1 MTIGDGERLTNAE
14 TITRLADTALDLHTR
29 ARARIEPGGD
39 TIGDGMPHAG
49 GFGPRSPDNG
59 AMMSLS
65 DSLTVAAHNLL
76 EWLWGAGI
84 KPREHLPGLWTR
96 RNLDTFGREVLGD
109 NSKGEG
115 MHYVHASIR
124 RNAPWI
130 AGLPGIEWPLAEL
143 ERVVNM
149 GLRIFPQEDTRW
161 VSPDEAARQSGRTI
175 RTLRAWHE
183 TGMVKV
189 LNDNWGLMYDINEV
203 LNYSDTLANG
213 MRTRINVIN
222 AGRNDSDNR

>member
-1 MTIGDGERLTNAE
+1 MTNAE

-49 GFGPRSPDNG
+49 GFGPKSPDNG

-65 DSLTVAAHNLL
+65 DSLTIASHNLL

-130 AGLPGIEWPLAEL
+130 AGAPGIEWPLAEL
-143 ERVVNM
+143 EHVVNM
-149 GLRIFPQEDTRW
+149 GLRSFPQEDTRW
-161 VSPDEAARQSGRTI
+161 VSPEEAARKSGRSEV
-175 RTLRAWHE
+175 TLYEWAKAG
-183 TGMVKV
+183 TVNV
-189 LNDNWGLMYDINEV
+189 LNDNWGLMYDIHDVMGIVDV
-203 LNYSDTLANG
+203 LNNEKRQR
-213 MRTRINVIN
+213 MMNIN
-222 AGRNDSDNR
+222 AGRNDSHMG

>member
-1 MTIGDGERLTNAE
+1 
-14 TITRLADTALDLHTR
+14 
-29 ARARIEPGGD
+29 
-39 TIGDGMPHAG
+39 MPHAG

-130 AGLPGIEWPLAEL
+130 AGAPGIEWPLAEL
-143 ERVVNM
+143 EHVVNM
-149 GLRIFPQEDTRW
+149 GLKVFPHEDRRW
-161 VSPDEAARQSGRTI
+161 IDVSTASSKFGRSERTI
-175 RTLRAWHE
+175 TDWVKNGIIDYVGDFPFIQVREDEVSSYIE
-183 TGMVKV
+183 TVKRMRV
-189 LNDNWGLMYDINEV
+189 ENLAKINGV
-203 LNYSDTLANG
+203 D
-213 MRTRINVIN
+213 
-222 AGRNDSDNR
+222 